1 MPQCY
6 SNVLLF
12 STRLE
17 TYRDNMFY
25 HFLSFQV
32 VINVYKAVVRF
43 GLIHMAATNM
53 CCWASTV
60 ILETTEAFHAHA
72 HHDASH
78 DEGHGDTSHGLSS
91 EQHGKSV
98 IKMIIQS

>member
-1 MPQCY
+1 
-6 SNVLLF
+6 
-12 STRLE
+12 
-17 TYRDNMFY
+17 MFY
-25 HFLSFQV
+25 YFLFQV

-72 HHDASH
+72 HHD
-78 DEGHGDTSHGLSS
+78 EGHGESHGDTSHDLTS
-91 EQHGKSV
+91 EQHGMSV
-98 IKMIIQS
+98 YFQS